1 MSKFYRRR
9 NEGWSKKVDI
19 AILYQM
25 GVAIATIKKL
35 LGEDDI
41 ENPMRE
47 PLARLELCL
56 AVAQGKV
63 ERVDLAAH
71 SIERP
76 NVSER

>member
-1 MSKFYRRR
+1 MGKFYRGR

-35 LGEDDI
+35 LGEDV
-41 ENPMRE
+41 ESPMRE
-47 PLARLELCL
+47 LLAKLELCL

-63 ERVDLAAH
+63 ESVDLAAH
-71 SIERP
+71 SIRRRSS
-76 NVSER
+76 SES